1 MNYSSSLRAV
11 NENDVADESSQT
23 RTQVTENT
31 RSTSPMY
38 NSSYKSTPSTSTDV
52 DSIIRSMTLCSQ
64 DLNEQIMDMRKQH
77 LLLKAQKEER
87 KKKAEENHAEELE
100 INQMKIEMERGQHK
114 ATLDAQMAQI
124 TESTQANMK
133 MIEFLTSMMG
143 KLQKEDS
150 K

>member
-1 MNYSSSLRAV
+1 
-11 NENDVADESSQT
+11 
-23 RTQVTENT
+23 
-31 RSTSPMY
+31 
-38 NSSYKSTPSTSTDV
+38 
-52 DSIIRSMTLCSQ
+52 
-64 DLNEQIMDMRKQH
+64 MDMTKQR

-87 KKKAEENHAEELE
+87 KKKAEENRVEELE
-100 INQMKIEMERGQHK
+100 INQMKIEMERVQHK

-124 TESTQANMK
+124 TALTQANMK

>member
-1 MNYSSSLRAV
+1 MNCSLSLRAA

-31 RSTSPMY
+31 RSTSPTN
-38 NSSYKSTPSTSTDV
+38 NSSYKSTPSMSTDV
-52 DSIIRSMTLCSQ
+52 DSIIHSMSLCSQ
-64 DLNEQIMDMRKQH
+64 DHNEQIMDMRKQR

-100 INQMKIEMERGQHK
+100 INQMKIEMEREQHK

-124 TESTQANMK
+124 TASAQANMK

-143 KLQKEDS
+143 KLPKEDS
-150 K
+150 